1 MKEMYSKQVN
11 ITSRFANDLQIGLIL
26 FQVQSASITV
36 INLQL
41 FTKQWPYESD
51 I

>member
-26 FQVQSASITV
+26 FQVQSASIYCDQLTTV
-36 INLQL
+36 YKAMAI
-41 FTKQWPYESD
+41 
-51 I
+51 